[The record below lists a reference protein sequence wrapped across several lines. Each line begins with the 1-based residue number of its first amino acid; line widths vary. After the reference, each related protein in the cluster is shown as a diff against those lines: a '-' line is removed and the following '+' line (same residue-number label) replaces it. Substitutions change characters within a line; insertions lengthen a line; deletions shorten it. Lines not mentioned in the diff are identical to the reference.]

1 MAGLALSV
9 FALGNVVAVSFSSR
23 LSDVHGRKPL
33 ILTGLLVMAVTT
45 GAIGWVGT
53 PSLFLIACLVSGA
66 GTGILNAPQQ
76 AAIADVVGQG
86 RRSGAV
92 MSTAQMSAD
101 LGAISGPLLAGLV
114 VDTAGYGWA
123 FVLTGG
129 VILLGA
135 LAWWRAPETNLPIVP
150 GGPRTGSLPLARP
163 EDVQPAPREDG

>member
-1 MAGLALSV
+1 
-9 FALGNVVAVSFSSR
+9 NVTAVTFSSR
-23 LSDVHGRKPL
+23 LSDRHGRRPL
-33 ILTGLLVMAVTT
+33 ILAGLLVMAVTT
-45 GAIGWVGT
+45 GVIGWMSS
-53 PSLFLIACLVSGA
+53 PLSFLLACLLAGA
-66 GTGILNAPQQ
+66 GTGTLNAPQQ

-123 FVLTGG
+123 FALTGG

-150 GGPRTGSLPLARP
+150 GGPRTGSLPLVRP
-163 EDVQPAPREDG
+163 EDARVTPREDG

>member
-1 MAGLALSV
+1 
-9 FALGNVVAVSFSSR
+9 R

-114 VDTAGYGWA
+114 VDTSGYGWA
-123 FVLTGG
+123 FALTGG
-129 VILLGA
+129 VILLG
-135 LAWWRAPETNLPIVP
+135 
-150 GGPRTGSLPLARP
+150 
-163 EDVQPAPREDG
+163 

>member
-1 MAGLALSV
+1 M
-9 FALGNVVAVSFSSR
+9 
-23 LSDVHGRKPL
+23 
-33 ILTGLLVMAVTT
+33 
-45 GAIGWVGT
+45 
-53 PSLFLIACLVSGA
+53 
-66 GTGILNAPQQ
+66 
-76 AAIADVVGQG
+76 GQG

-150 GGPRTGSLPLARP
+150 GGPRTGSLPLVRP
-163 EDVQPAPREDG
+163 EDARVTPREDG